1 MIFSTYRDSVEEISV
16 MLHRHLPL
24 VRVMCFYG
32 HGNKLSGAKVK
43 GFSQKEQIKVVE
55 RFRDGGYNV
64 LVSTCVGE
72 EGLDI
77 GDVDLIVCFD
87 SPKAPT
93 RYVQRMGRTGQLLA
107 FQFILICVVIIS
119 VTCPEPGSQYKHYL
133 LLLLIRS

>member
-1 MIFSTYRDSVEEISV
+1 MIFSSYRDSVEEISV
-16 MLHRHLPL
+16 MLHRHTPL

-32 HGNKLSGAKVK
+32 HGSRPCGSQVQK
-43 GFSQKEQIKVVE
+43 GFTQKEQLKVME
-55 RFRDGGYNV
+55 RFRGGGYNV

-93 RYVQRMGRTGQLLA
+93 RYVQRMGRTGKCN
-107 FQFILICVVIIS
+107 FVFIR
-119 VTCPEPGSQYKHYL
+119 
-133 LLLLIRS
+133 IRVW

>member
-1 MIFSTYRDSVEEISV
+1 MIFSSYRDSVEEISV

-24 VRVMCFYG
+24 IRVMCFYG
-32 HGNKLSGAKVK
+32 HGGKPSGAQVK
-43 GFSQKEQIKVVE
+43 GFSQKEQLKVMQ

-87 SPKAPT
+87 SPKTPT
-93 RYVQRMGRTGQLLA
+93 RYVQRMGRTGE
-107 FQFILICVVIIS
+107 FILIRI
-119 VTCPEPGSQYKHYL
+119 PL
-133 LLLLIRS
+133 LLYGSIGELLIELISIAVKV